1 MRGLGEKQRLDSY
14 MTSSKI
20 VFYLAKQPFTYYQL
34 RRITKIHGDVLRRRL
49 NDLDSKGIII
59 KFKYTLGP
67 KNRNNTIENINP
79 NVYRYDYYLLNWSNL
94 KSKDYFDYYSN
105 YSPEC
110 VRTKYEEEEEERRFK
125 ELEQM
130 KNKPLEK
137 MENETENEFKERKVK
152 IEQLRNK
159 YETLIKE
166 NVGDIV
172 KRENEEIEEITK
184 HAIEIGSDS
193 AKVGHSPLNFFI
205 GLKVNGLFDRRENYY
220 KLVWEAMRKAGLLD
234 QYTQTATT

>member
-49 NDLDSKGIII
+49 NELDSKGIII
-59 KFKYTLGP
+59 KFKYILGP
-67 KNRNNTIENINP
+67 MNRNPGP
-79 NVYRYDYYLLNWSNL
+79 NVYRYDYYLLNWSNM
-94 KSKDYFDYYSN
+94 KSKDYLDYYSN

-110 VRTKYEEEEEERRFK
+110 VKIKYEEEEEERKFK
-125 ELEQM
+125 ELEQT

-137 MENETENEFKERKVK
+137 MENETENEYKERKMK
-152 IEQLRNK
+152 IERLRNK
-159 YETLIKE
+159 YETLVKE
-166 NVGDIV
+166 KVGGIV
-172 KRENEEIEEITK
+172 KRQNEEIEEIIK
-184 HAIEIGSDS
+184 HAIEIGSDC

-205 GLKVNGLFDRRENYY
+205 GLKANGLFDRRENYY
-220 KLVWEAMRKAGLLD
+220 RTIWEAMKNAGLLD
-234 QYTQTATT
+234 QYAQTTIT

>member
-59 KFKYTLGP
+59 KFKCTLEP
-67 KNRNNTIENINP
+67 MNRKTSP
-79 NVYRYDYYLLNWSNL
+79 NVYRYDYYLLNWSNM
-94 KSKDYFDYYSN
+94 KSQDYFDYYSN

-110 VRTKYEEEEEERRFK
+110 VKTKYEEEEEERKFN
-125 ELEQM
+125 ELEQT
-130 KNKPLEK
+130 KNKPIEK
-137 MENETENEFKERKVK
+137 MGNEIENEYKERKLK

-159 YETLIKE
+159 YEILIKE
-166 NVGDIV
+166 KVGDIV
-172 KRENEEIEEITK
+172 NRQNEEIEK
-184 HAIEIGSDS
+184 LKKDAVEIGSDC

-205 GLKVNGLFDRRENYY
+205 GLKVNGIFDRRENYY
-220 KLVWEAMRKAGLLD
+220 KMIWEAMKKAGLLD
-234 QYTQTATT
+234 QYAQTTTT

>member
-1 MRGLGEKQRLDSY
+1 

-49 NDLDSKGIII
+49 NELDSKGIII
-59 KFKYTLGP
+59 KFKCTLTPLNHNAG
-67 KNRNNTIENINP
+67 P
-79 NVYRYDYYLLNWSNL
+79 NVYRYDYYLLNWSNM
-94 KSKDYFDYYSN
+94 KSKDYFDYYGN

-110 VRTKYEEEEEERRFK
+110 VKTKYEEEEEERKFK
-125 ELEQM
+125 ELEQT
-130 KNKPLEK
+130 KNRPLEK
-137 MENETENEFKERKVK
+137 MENETENEYKERKMK

-159 YETLIKE
+159 YETLVKE
-166 NVGDIV
+166 KVGGMV
-172 KRENEEIEEITK
+172 KRQNEEIGEIVK
-184 HAIEIGSDS
+184 YAIEIGSDC

-220 KLVWEAMRKAGLLD
+220 RTIWEAMKNAGLLD
-234 QYTQTATT
+234 QYAQTNTT

>member
-67 KNRNNTIENINP
+67 MNRNTNP
-79 NVYRYDYYLLNWSNL
+79 NVYRYDYYLLNWSNM
-94 KSKDYFDYYSN
+94 KSKDYFDYYSS
-105 YSPEC
+105 YSLEC
-110 VRTKYEEEEEERRFK
+110 IKTKQEEEEEERKFK

-137 MENETENEFKERKVK
+137 MENETENEYKERKLE

-159 YETLIKE
+159 YDILIKE
-166 NVGDIV
+166 KVGDIV
-172 KRENEEIEEITK
+172 NRENAEIEKLIED
-184 HAIEIGSDS
+184 AVEIGSDC

-205 GLKVNGLFDRRENYY
+205 GLKVNGIFDRRENYY
-220 KLVWEAMRKAGLLD
+220 KMIWEAMKKAGLLD
-234 QYTQTATT
+234 QYAQTTTT